1 MLPFTCRLDFLSNHP
16 SSSDSNDKLRREV
29 GKSGSF
35 LDDMTIFTLH
45 ITTTH
50 YCTVSAQC
58 PFFSIFVP
66 IFVLQIFDQLLLIFI
81 SFLWLN
87 LVCTN
92 DAVSSLIFASNWGWW
107 KQTKNQ
113 RTNSVIVNSWEEWTN
128 GPPFEW
134 HWGHQVWNN

>member
-1 MLPFTCRLDFLSNHP
+1 MQNRIVKNSWFLISFIASLLPFTCRLDFLSNHP

-58 PFFSIFVP
+58 TF
-66 IFVLQIFDQLLLIFI
+66 LLLF
-81 SFLWLN
+81 
-87 LVCTN
+87 
-92 DAVSSLIFASNWGWW
+92 SNY
-107 KQTKNQ
+107 
-113 RTNSVIVNSWEEWTN
+113 
-128 GPPFEW
+128 FY
-134 HWGHQVWNN
+134 

>member
-1 MLPFTCRLDFLSNHP
+1 MQNRIVKNSWFLISFIASLLPFTCRLDFLSNHP

-58 PFFSIFVP
+58 TF
-66 IFVLQIFDQLLLIFI
+66 LLLFSNYFYWILTIYYKYFCLL
-81 SFLWLN
+81 FLIVKSWDN
-87 LVCTN
+87 S
-92 DAVSSLIFASNWGWW
+92 VSSLIIACNLGWW
-107 KQTKNQ
+107 NQTKKLK
-113 RTNSVIVNSWEEWTN
+113 S
-128 GPPFEW
+128 
-134 HWGHQVWNN
+134 

>member
-58 PFFSIFVP
+58 PFLLIFSDF
-66 IFVLQIFDQLLLIFI
+66 FLLNNDHLLQIFLSFI
-81 SFLWLN
+81 SNREKL
-87 LVCTN
+87 
-92 DAVSSLIFASNWGWW
+92 
-107 KQTKNQ
+107 
-113 RTNSVIVNSWEEWTN
+113 E
-128 GPPFEW
+128 
-134 HWGHQVWNN
+134 